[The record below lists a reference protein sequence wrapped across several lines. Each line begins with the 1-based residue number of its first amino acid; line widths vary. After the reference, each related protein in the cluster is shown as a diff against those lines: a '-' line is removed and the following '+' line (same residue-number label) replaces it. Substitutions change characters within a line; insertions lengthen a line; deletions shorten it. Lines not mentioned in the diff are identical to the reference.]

1 MRSSLVCFP
10 STTAFDQPWSELE
23 NENDD
28 ENENDW
34 GDQGCLSLSKR
45 SIRRVSIAT
54 MRASISF
61 PGRVRSVETKDLATE
76 ASRQA
81 AHPKAE
87 PRASSK
93 NLARCRPWRL
103 PLRSPKSFSCSL
115 SIFALGWGGGVDRGG
130 GTDVNQG
137 GEG

>member
-1 MRSSLVCFP
+1 
-10 STTAFDQPWSELE
+10 
-23 NENDD
+23 
-28 ENENDW
+28 
-34 GDQGCLSLSKR
+34 
-45 SIRRVSIAT
+45 

-76 ASRQA
+76 ASRHA
-81 AHPKAE
+81 AHSKAE

-115 SIFALGWGGGVDRGG
+115 SIFALGWGVVASIAVAEQTRAKAAKGSRWCDSRKSMTIGERRGKAG
-130 GTDVNQG
+130 RLTYFFLESEIYFGCWTNLR
-137 GEG
+137 